1 MGGQELKYGEGEVPT
16 AARKQAPLSMDFPG
30 KNTGIGLP
38 FPSAGDLPYPGID
51 PVSPV
56 RPALAGGFLN
66 TSAT

>member
-1 MGGQELKYGEGEVPT
+1 MGRGRDQLLRG
-16 AARKQAPLSMDFPG
+16 RQAPLSMDFPG

-56 RPALAGGFLN
+56 CPALAGGFLN